1 MLESTAFP
9 NGAMR
14 WLILLLAVD
23 TMDVPNSSL
32 MVELKERLEEF
43 KAGRKGCY
51 RQTAGP
57 AGRGGVFRGAELLG

>member
-1 MLESTAFP
+1 MSFRLAVVSEVETTLFRVSSWMLESTAFP

-14 WLILLLAVD
+14 WLILLLAVG

-43 KAGRKGCY
+43 KKDAK
-51 RQTAGP
+51 
-57 AGRGGVFRGAELLG
+57 